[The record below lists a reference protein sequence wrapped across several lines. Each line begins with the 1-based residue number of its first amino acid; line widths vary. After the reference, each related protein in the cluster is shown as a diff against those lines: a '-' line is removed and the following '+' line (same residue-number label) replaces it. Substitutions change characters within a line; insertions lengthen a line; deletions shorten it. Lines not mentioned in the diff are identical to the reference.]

1 MAYSPCQQQAMPV
14 KSSQVKFTPSS
25 AAESKEWQ
33 LDLLAGLTAEDFAKY
48 WRYEVHGLHQH
59 WQKPCVSIADGILT
73 IHDWENVFMRKI
85 FCGEKRCVHF
95 AGRPAEEFARIG
107 IVECMA
113 FSSDGRVLGVST
125 ADGLLTI
132 YDWHTGRPL
141 NVLRCAAAKLPA
153 GRIGRLYC
161 MYPVGQSPTS

>member
-1 MAYSPCQQQAMPV
+1 MKCMVEAVREGWQRPDGFAG
-14 KSSQVKFTPSS
+14 K
-25 AAESKEWQ
+25 AEE
-33 LDLLAGLTAEDFAKY
+33 GFAKI
-48 WRYEVHGLHQH
+48 V
-59 WQKPCVSIADGILT
+59 
-73 IHDWENVFMRKI
+73 
-85 FCGEKRCVHF
+85 
-95 AGRPAEEFARIG
+95 

-113 FSSDGRVLGVST
+113 FSSDGRILGVST

-132 YDWHTGRPL
+132 YDWHTGRAL